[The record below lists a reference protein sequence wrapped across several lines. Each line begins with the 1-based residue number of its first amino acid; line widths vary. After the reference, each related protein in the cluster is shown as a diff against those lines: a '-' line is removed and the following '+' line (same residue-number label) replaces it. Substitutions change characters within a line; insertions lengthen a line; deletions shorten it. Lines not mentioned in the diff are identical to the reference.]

1 MTTPKTTPKTLP
13 QTPPKSTADASMNE
27 GALDKLREKID
38 AIDGQLLE
46 LFNQRAKCAIDVAEI
61 KRELSDDAAAS
72 INFFRPDREA
82 QVIKRLKSLNQ
93 GPLSND
99 EVGRL
104 IREIMSACLALEQP
118 LKIAYLGP
126 EGTFTQSAAL
136 KHFGH
141 SVSTVPMSSIP
152 DVFNS
157 VESGHA
163 DYGLV
168 PVENSTEGVISH
180 TLDMFI
186 DSNLKVCGEVE
197 IRIHHHLAMR
207 SQDVTKIKYI
217 YSHQQSFAQCRRW
230 LDQNFPGIE
239 RIPVSS
245 NAEAARLASLEDD
258 AAAICG
264 LPAVEVFKL
273 KICYENIEDL
283 SDNTTRFVIIGDQ
296 DVDSSGNDKTSLLIS
311 TRNIPG
317 ALLGLLQPLAD
328 HGISMNKIESRPS
341 HGGKWAYVFFI
352 DIDGHQQDQ
361 GVIKALNE
369 LKHQAAL
376 FKILGSYPKASL

>member
-1 MTTPKTTPKTLP
+1 M
-13 QTPPKSTADASMNE
+13 SDDALE
-27 GALDKLREKID
+27 KLRQQIDSID
-38 AIDGQLLE
+38 AQLLD
-46 LFNQRAKCAIDVAEI
+46 LFNQRASCAIDVAVV
-61 KRELSDDAAAS
+61 KRDPKDGVGNN

-82 QVIKRLKSLNQ
+82 QVISRLKSLNR
-93 GPLSND
+93 GPLSDD

-104 IREIMSACLALEQP
+104 IREVMSACLALEQP

-152 DVFNS
+152 DVFSS

-180 TLDMFI
+180 TLDMFF
-186 DSNLKVCGEVE
+186 DSDLKVCGEVE
-197 IRIHHHLAMR
+197 IPIHHHLATR
-207 SQDVTKIKYI
+207 SQDISRIRHI

-230 LDQNFPGIE
+230 LDQNFPGVE

-245 NAEAARLASLEDD
+245 NAEAARLASENND

-264 LPAVEVFKL
+264 LPAVEIFKL
-273 KICYENIEDL
+273 QICYRNIEDL
-283 SDNTTRFVIIGDQ
+283 TDNTTRFVIIGDQ
-296 DVDSSGNDKTSLLIS
+296 EVDASGNDKTSLMIS
-311 TRNIPG
+311 TKNKPG
-317 ALLGLLQPLAD
+317 ALLNLLQPLAN
-328 HGISMNKIESRPS
+328 HQISMNKIESRPAQGS
-341 HGGKWAYVFFI
+341 KWAYVFFI
-352 DIDGHQQDQ
+352 DIDGHQRDAA
-361 GVIKALNE
+361 VIQALSE
-369 LKHQAAL
+369 LKQQSSM

>member
-1 MTTPKTTPKTLP
+1 
-13 QTPPKSTADASMNE
+13 MNE
-27 GALDKLREKID
+27 DGIDKLRQRID
-38 AIDGQLLE
+38 AIDEQLLD
-46 LFNQRAKCAIDVAEI
+46 LFNQRAACAVDVAKV
-61 KRELSDDAAAS
+61 KRELSDKPDEA
-72 INFFRPDREA
+72 IDFFRPDREA
-82 QVIKRLKSLNQ
+82 QVIKRIKSLNQ
-93 GPLSND
+93 GPLSD
-99 EVGRL
+99 QEVGRL
-104 IREIMSACLALEQP
+104 IREVMSACLALEQP

-152 DVFNS
+152 DVFAS

-163 DYGLV
+163 SYGLV

-186 DSNLKVCGEVE
+186 DSSLKVCGEVE
-197 IRIHHHLAMR
+197 IPIHHHLA
-207 SQDVTKIKYI
+207 SKLQDVARIKHI

-230 LDQNFPGIE
+230 LDQNLPSVE

-245 NAEAARLASLEDD
+245 NAEAARLAADEED

-264 LPAVEVFKL
+264 LPAVEIFAL
-273 KICYENIEDL
+273 KICFENIEDMP
-283 SDNTTRFVIIGDQ
+283 DNTTRFVIIGKQ
-296 DVDSSGNDKTSLLIS
+296 DVGPSGNDKTSFLIS
-311 TRNIPG
+311 TKNIPG

-328 HGISMNKIESRPS
+328 HGISMNKIESRPAQ
-341 HGGKWAYVFFI
+341 GYKWAYVFFI
-352 DIDGHQQDQ
+352 DVDGHQEDET
-361 GVIKALNE
+361 VINALNE
-369 LKHQAAL
+369 LKQQAAL

>member
-1 MTTPKTTPKTLP
+1 
-13 QTPPKSTADASMNE
+13 MNE
-27 GALDKLREKID
+27 DTLETLRKRID
-38 AIDGQLLE
+38 DIDENLLE
-46 LFNQRAKCAIDVAEI
+46 LINQRAACAVDVATV
-61 KRELSDDAAAS
+61 KRESNLAHDSGID
-72 INFFRPDREA
+72 FFRPDREA
-82 QVIKRLKSLNQ
+82 QVISRLKSLNQ

-99 EVGRL
+99 EIGRL
-104 IREIMSACLALEQP
+104 IREVMSACLALEQP

-152 DVFNS
+152 DVFSS
-157 VESGHA
+157 VESGHS

-186 DSNLKVCGEVE
+186 DSGLKVCGEVE
-197 IRIHHHLAMR
+197 IRVHHHLASA
-207 SQDVTKIKYI
+207 SQELSQIKHI

-230 LDQNFPGIE
+230 LDQNFPGVE

-245 NAEAARLASLEDD
+245 NAEAARLSSVESD

-264 LPAVEVFKL
+264 LPAVESFNL

-283 SDNTTRFVIIGDQ
+283 SDNTTRFVIIGAQ
-296 DVDSSGNDKTSLLIS
+296 DVGPSGNDKTSLLIS
-311 TRNIPG
+311 TKNIPG

-328 HGISMNKIESRPS
+328 HNISMNKIESRPAQG
-341 HGGKWAYVFFI
+341 HKWAYVFFI
-352 DIDGHQQDQ
+352 DIDGHQNDAN
-361 GVIKALNE
+361 VTLALNA
-369 LKHQAAL
+369 LKQQAAL

>member
-1 MTTPKTTPKTLP
+1 MTDDDL
-13 QTPPKSTADASMNE
+13 E
-27 GALDKLREKID
+27 KLRGRID
-38 AIDGQLLE
+38 QIDDQLLE
-46 LFNQRAKCAIDVAEI
+46 LFNQRARCAVEVAEV
-61 KRELSDDAAAS
+61 KRALNQGEED

-104 IREIMSACLALEQP
+104 IREVMSACLALEQP

-152 DVFNS
+152 DVFSS
-157 VESGHA
+157 VKSGHA

-197 IRIHHHLAMR
+197 IRIHHHLANL
-207 SQDVTKIKYI
+207 SQDSSRIRHI

-245 NAEAARLASLEDD
+245 NAEAARLASVEDD

-264 LPAVEVFKL
+264 LPAVEIFDL
-273 KICYENIEDL
+273 KICHENIEDL
-283 SDNTTRFVIIGDQ
+283 SDNTTRFVIIGNQ
-296 DVDSSGNDKTSLLIS
+296 DVDPSGNDKTSLLIS
-311 TRNIPG
+311 TRNVPG

-328 HGISMNKIESRPS
+328 NGISMNKIESRPAQG
-341 HGGKWAYVFFI
+341 HKWAYVFFI
-352 DIDGHQQDQ
+352 DIDGHQRDAD
-361 GVIKALNE
+361 VATALNQ
-369 LKHQAAL
+369 LKQQASL

>member
-1 MTTPKTTPKTLP
+1 MND
-13 QTPPKSTADASMNE
+13 DALE
-27 GALDKLREKID
+27 KLRERID
-38 AIDGQLLE
+38 AIDEQLLA
-46 LFNQRAKCAIDVAEI
+46 LFNRRASCAVDVAGV
-61 KRELSDDAAAS
+61 KRELSEAVDES
-72 INFFRPDREA
+72 IDFFRPDREA
-82 QVIKRLKSLNQ
+82 QVIKRLKSLNK
-93 GPLSND
+93 GPLSDD

-104 IREIMSACLALEQP
+104 IREVMSACLALEQP

-141 SVSTVPMSSIP
+141 SVSTIPMSSIP

-157 VESGHA
+157 VQSGHA

-197 IRIHHHLAMR
+197 IRVHHHLATQ
-207 SQDVTKIKYI
+207 SQDVSAIRHI

-245 NAEAARLASLEDD
+245 NAEAARLASIESD

-264 LPAVEVFKL
+264 LPAVEIFSL

-283 SDNTTRFVIIGDQ
+283 SDNTTRFVIIGSQ
-296 DVDSSGNDKTSLLIS
+296 DVGPSGNDKTSLLIS
-311 TRNIPG
+311 TKNIPG

-328 HGISMNKIESRPS
+328 HGISMNKIESRPAQGS
-341 HGGKWAYVFFI
+341 KWAYVFFI
-352 DIDGHQQDQ
+352 DVDGHQLD
-361 GVIKALNE
+361 VNVVEALNE
-369 LKHQAAL
+369 LKQQAAL

>member
-1 MTTPKTTPKTLP
+1 MTDDDL
-13 QTPPKSTADASMNE
+13 E
-27 GALDKLREKID
+27 KLRGRID
-38 AIDGQLLE
+38 QIDEQLLE
-46 LFNQRAKCAIDVAEI
+46 LFNQRARCAVEVAEV
-61 KRELSDDAAAS
+61 KRALNQGEED

-104 IREIMSACLALEQP
+104 IREVMSACLALEQP

-152 DVFNS
+152 DVFSS
-157 VESGHA
+157 VKSGHA

-186 DSNLKVCGEVE
+186 DSDLKVCGEVE
-197 IRIHHHLAMR
+197 IRIHHHLANR
-207 SQDVTKIKYI
+207 SQDTSRIRHI

-245 NAEAARLASLEDD
+245 NAEAARLASVEDD

-264 LPAVEVFKL
+264 LPAVEIFDL
-273 KICYENIEDL
+273 KICHENIEDL
-283 SDNTTRFVIIGDQ
+283 SDNTTRFVIIGNQ
-296 DVDSSGNDKTSLLIS
+296 DVDPSGNDKTSLLIS
-311 TRNIPG
+311 TRNVPG

-328 HGISMNKIESRPS
+328 NGISMNKIESRPAQG
-341 HGGKWAYVFFI
+341 HKWAYVFFI
-352 DIDGHQQDQ
+352 DIDGHQRDAD
-361 GVIKALNE
+361 VATALNQ
-369 LKHQAAL
+369 LKQQASL

>member
-1 MTTPKTTPKTLP
+1 MND
-13 QTPPKSTADASMNE
+13 DALE
-27 GALDKLREKID
+27 KLRDRID
-38 AIDGQLLE
+38 AIDKQLLE
-46 LFNQRAKCAIDVAEI
+46 LFNQRAGCAVEVATV
-61 KRELSDDAAAS
+61 KRERSEASDKNVD
-72 INFFRPDREA
+72 FFRPDREA
-82 QVIKRLKSLNQ
+82 QVIKRIKSLNN
-93 GPLSND
+93 GPLSDD

-104 IREIMSACLALEQP
+104 IREVMSACLALEQP

-141 SVSTVPMSSIP
+141 SVSTIPMSSIP
-152 DVFNS
+152 DVFSS

-186 DSNLKVCGEVE
+186 DSSLKVCGEVE
-197 IRIHHHLAMR
+197 IRVHHHLAMR
-207 SQDVTKIKYI
+207 SQNVSAIRHI

-245 NAEAARLASLEDD
+245 NAEAARLASVEDD

-264 LPAVEVFKL
+264 LPAVEIFDL
-273 KICYENIEDL
+273 KICYQNIEDL
-283 SDNTTRFVIIGDQ
+283 SDNTTRFVIIGRQ
-296 DVDSSGNDKTSLLIS
+296 EVGPSGNDKTSLLIS
-311 TRNIPG
+311 TKNIPG

-328 HGISMNKIESRPS
+328 HRISMNKIESRPAQG
-341 HGGKWAYVFFI
+341 HKWAYVFFI
-352 DIDGHQQDQ
+352 DVDGHQQDQ
-361 GVIKALNE
+361 NVIEAFNE
-369 LKHQAAL
+369 LKQQAAL

>member
-1 MTTPKTTPKTLP
+1 M
-13 QTPPKSTADASMNE
+13 SDE
-27 GALDKLREKID
+27 KLQQLRDQID
-38 AIDGQLLE
+38 QIDDQLLD
-46 LFNQRAKCAIDVAEI
+46 LFNRRAACAVAVAEV
-61 KRELSDDAAAS
+61 KRNAIEGPGDA

-82 QVIKRLKSLNQ
+82 QVIQRFKSRNP
-93 GPLSND
+93 GPLSDD

-104 IREIMSACLALEQP
+104 VREVMSACLALEQP

-152 DVFNS
+152 DVFSS

-186 DSNLKVCGEVE
+186 DSDLKVCGEVE
-197 IRIHHHLAMR
+197 IRIHHHLVNQ
-207 SQDVTKIKYI
+207 SQDVSKIKHI
-217 YSHQQSFAQCRRW
+217 YSHQQSFAQCRHW
-230 LDQNFPGIE
+230 LDQNFRSIE

-245 NAEAARLASLEDD
+245 NAEAARIASQDQS

-264 LPAVEVFKL
+264 LPAVEIFDL
-273 KICYENIEDL
+273 QICFESIEDL
-283 SDNTTRFVIIGDQ
+283 SDNTTRFVIIGNQ
-296 DVDSSGNDKTSLLIS
+296 DVAPSGDDKTSLLIS
-311 TRNIPG
+311 TKNYPG

-328 HGISMNKIESRPS
+328 NNISMNKIESRPAPDR
-341 HGGKWAYVFFI
+341 KWEYIFFI
-352 DIDGHQQDQ
+352 DIDGHQQSANVRQ
-361 GVIKALNE
+361 ALDE
-369 LKHQAAL
+369 LKQQASL
-376 FKILGSYPKASL
+376 FKVLGSYPKASL

>member
-1 MTTPKTTPKTLP
+1 MTD
-13 QTPPKSTADASMNE
+13 DALE
-27 GALDKLREKID
+27 KLRKRID
-38 AIDGQLLE
+38 AIDEQLLE
-46 LFNQRAKCAIDVAEI
+46 LFNQRASCAVDVATV
-61 KRELSDDAAAS
+61 KRALSEAVDEGVD
-72 INFFRPDREA
+72 FFRPDREA
-82 QVIKRLKSLNQ
+82 QVINRLKSLNQ
-93 GPLSND
+93 GPLSGD

-104 IREIMSACLALEQP
+104 IREVMSACLALEQP

-141 SVSTVPMSSIP
+141 SVSTAPMSSIP

-186 DSNLKVCGEVE
+186 DSKLKICGEVE
-197 IRIHHHLAMR
+197 IRVHHHLASK
-207 SQDVTKIKYI
+207 SQNVSQIKHV

-245 NAEAARLASLEDD
+245 NAEAARLASIEND

-264 LPAVEVFKL
+264 LPAVEIFGL
-273 KICYENIEDL
+273 KICFENIEDL
-283 SDNTTRFVIIGDQ
+283 SDNTTRFVIIGSQ
-296 DVDSSGNDKTSLLIS
+296 AVGPSGNDKTSLLVS
-311 TRNIPG
+311 TKNIPG
-317 ALLGLLQPLAD
+317 ALLGLLQPLANHD
-328 HGISMNKIESRPS
+328 ISMNKIESRPAQG
-341 HGGKWAYVFFI
+341 HKWAYVFFI
-352 DIDGHQQDQ
+352 DIDGHQNDKN
-361 GVIKALNE
+361 VTEALNE
-369 LKHQAAL
+369 LQQQAAL

>member
-1 MTTPKTTPKTLP
+1 M
-13 QTPPKSTADASMNE
+13 SDDALEN
-27 GALDKLREKID
+27 LRQRID
-38 AIDGQLLE
+38 SIDEQLLQ
-46 LFNQRAKCAIDVAEI
+46 LFNQRADCAVEVADV
-61 KRELSDDAAAS
+61 KRRLSEDGDED

-82 QVIKRLKSLNQ
+82 QVIKHLKDLNQ

-104 IREIMSACLALEQP
+104 IREVMSACLALEQP

-180 TLDMFI
+180 TLDMFV

-197 IRIHHHLAMR
+197 ILIHHHLATS
-207 SQDVTKIKYI
+207 SQDISKIRYI

-230 LDQNFPGIE
+230 LDQNFPGVE

-245 NAEAARLASLEDD
+245 NAEAARLASAENE

-264 LPAVEVFKL
+264 LPAVEIFNL
-273 KICYENIEDL
+273 KICYENIEDVA
-283 SDNTTRFVIIGDQ
+283 DNTTRFVIIGHQ
-296 DVDSSGNDKTSLLIS
+296 DVDVSGNDKTSLLIS
-311 TRNIPG
+311 TKNIPG
-317 ALLGLLQPLAD
+317 ALLGLLQPLANNS
-328 HGISMNKIESRPS
+328 ISMNKIESRPAQ
-341 HGGKWAYVFFI
+341 GRKWAYVFFI
-352 DIDGHQQDQ
+352 DIDGHQKDED
-361 GVIKALNE
+361 VIRALDE
-369 LKHQAAL
+369 LKQQAAL

>member
-1 MTTPKTTPKTLP
+1 V
-13 QTPPKSTADASMNE
+13 ADD
-27 GALDKLREKID
+27 ALDKLRDKID
-38 AIDGQLLE
+38 AIDERLLE
-46 LFNQRAKCAIDVAEI
+46 LFNQRASCAVEVAEV
-61 KRELSDDAAAS
+61 KRELSDGADES
-72 INFFRPDREA
+72 IDFFRPDREA
-82 QVIKRLKSLNQ
+82 QVIQRLKSLNQ
-93 GPLSND
+93 GPLSSD

-104 IREIMSACLALEQP
+104 IREVMSACLALEQP

-141 SVSTVPMSSIP
+141 SVSTIPMSSIP
-152 DVFNS
+152 DVFSS

-186 DSNLKVCGEVE
+186 DSGLKVCGEVE
-197 IRIHHHLAMR
+197 IRVHHHLASK
-207 SQDVTKIKYI
+207 SQDVTTIKHI

-230 LDQNFPGIE
+230 LDQNMPGIE

-245 NAEAARLASLEDD
+245 NAEAARLASIESD

-264 LPAVEVFKL
+264 LPAVEIFEL
-273 KICYENIEDL
+273 KICFENIEDL
-283 SDNTTRFVIIGDQ
+283 SDNTTRFVIIGQQ
-296 DVDSSGNDKTSLLIS
+296 DVGPSGNDKTSLLIS

-341 HGGKWAYVFFI
+341 QGGKWAYVFFV
-352 DIDGHQQDQ
+352 DIDGHQQDDD
-361 GVIKALNE
+361 VVKALNE

>member
-1 MTTPKTTPKTLP
+1 MND
-13 QTPPKSTADASMNE
+13 DA
-27 GALDKLREKID
+27 LKKLRDRID
-38 AIDGQLLE
+38 AIDEQLLD
-46 LFNQRAKCAIDVAEI
+46 LFNQRAGCAIDVATV
-61 KRELSDDAAAS
+61 KRGLNETVDENID
-72 INFFRPDREA
+72 FFRPDREA
-82 QVIKRLKSLNQ
+82 QVIKRLKALNK
-93 GPLSND
+93 GPLSDD
-99 EVGRL
+99 EIGRL
-104 IREIMSACLALEQP
+104 IREVMSACLALEQP

-141 SVSTVPMSSIP
+141 SVSTIPMSSIP

-186 DSNLKVCGEVE
+186 DSRLMVCGEVE
-197 IRIHHHLAMR
+197 ILVHHHLAMR
-207 SQDVTKIKYI
+207 SQKVSAIKHI

-230 LDQNFPGIE
+230 LDQNFPGVE

-245 NAEAARLASLEDD
+245 NAEAARLASLEADT
-258 AAAICG
+258 AAICG
-264 LPAVEVFKL
+264 LPAVDIFDL

-283 SDNTTRFVIIGDQ
+283 SDNTTRFVIIGGQ
-296 DVDSSGNDKTSLLIS
+296 EVGPSGNDKTSLLIS
-311 TRNIPG
+311 TKNIPG

-328 HGISMNKIESRPS
+328 HGISMNKIESRPAQG
-341 HGGKWAYVFFI
+341 HKWAYVFFI
-352 DIDGHQQDQ
+352 DIDGHQQDKN
-361 GVIKALNE
+361 VIEALQE

-376 FKILGSYPKASL
+376 FKVLGSYPKVSL

>member
-1 MTTPKTTPKTLP
+1 MSDK
-13 QTPPKSTADASMNE
+13 
-27 GALDKLREKID
+27 ALQNLRDQID
-38 AIDGQLLE
+38 DIDGQLLN
-46 LFNQRAKCAIDVAEI
+46 LFNQRASCAVEVAKV
-61 KRELSDDAAAS
+61 KRAASDDPSAV

-82 QVIKRLKSLNQ
+82 QVIKRVKSLNQ
-93 GPLSND
+93 GPLSDD

-104 IREIMSACLALEQP
+104 IREVMSACLALEQP

-136 KHFGH
+136 KHFGN
-141 SVSTVPMSSIP
+141 SVTTVPMSSIP

-197 IRIHHHLAMR
+197 MRIHHHLANLT
-207 SQDVTKIKYI
+207 QDVTQIRHI

-245 NAEAARLASLEDD
+245 NAEAARLARQEPG

-264 LPAVEVFKL
+264 LPAVEIFGL
-273 KICYENIEDL
+273 SICFENIEDL
-283 SDNTTRFVIIGDQ
+283 SDNTTRFVIIGNQ
-296 DVDSSGNDKTSLLIS
+296 VVAPSGNDKTSMLIS
-311 TRNIPG
+311 TKNYPG

-328 HGISMNKIESRPS
+328 NKISMNKIESRPAPDR
-341 HGGKWAYVFFI
+341 KWEYIFFI
-352 DIDGHQQDQ
+352 DVDGHQQTENVRKTLIQ
-361 GVIKALNE
+361 LEA
-369 LKHQAAL
+369 QSAL